1 MKNDAS
7 AFCTYEEY
15 EKAVSA
21 FITLGNL
28 RAESV
33 QGQLDGTVPSTTA
46 EQTVSPEKLIPAGE
60 FNIAEKK
67 ILSLLLRRSSDNL
80 CLTVKAVLYL
90 CQEVKYMPKIL
101 ICDDEAGLRAVLKR
115 YATFE
120 GYEVTEAC
128 DGMEA
133 VQLCKTNS
141 FDIII
146 MDIMMPELD
155 GFSAVKEI
163 RKTSDTPVIMLSARG
178 EEYDKVLGFE
188 VGVDDYVVKPFSSKE
203 IMLRVNAIL
212 RRTVKNTAASSDEDG
227 HIVFEREGFK
237 ADLSAYK
244 VFIDGVLV
252 DMAPKEYDLL
262 FFLIRNKNIALPREK
277 ILTEVWGF
285 DYYGDDRTLD
295 THMKLL
301 RKSLGPYAH
310 FIKTLR
316 GLGYRFDG

>member
-1 MKNDAS
+1 MA
-7 AFCTYEEY
+7 
-15 EKAVSA
+15 
-21 FITLGNL
+21 
-28 RAESV
+28 
-33 QGQLDGTVPSTTA
+33 
-46 EQTVSPEKLIPAGE
+46 
-60 FNIAEKK
+60 
-67 ILSLLLRRSSDNL
+67 
-80 CLTVKAVLYL
+80 
-90 CQEVKYMPKIL
+90 KIL
-101 ICDDEAGLRAVLKR
+101 ICDDEKGLRTVIKR

-120 GYEVTEAC
+120 GYDVMEAG

-133 VQLCKTNS
+133 VELCRNNV

-146 MDIMMPELD
+146 MDVMMPELD

-163 RKTSDTPVIMLSARG
+163 RKFSNTPVIMLSARG

-203 IMLRVNAIL
+203 IMLRVAAIL
-212 RRTVKNTAASSDEDG
+212 RRTGDNHLTRPEGNEKEHIIFEKDG
-227 HIVFEREGFK
+227 LK
-237 ADLSAYK
+237 ADMTSYK
-244 VFIDGVLV
+244 VFIDGAEV

-262 FFLIRNKNIALPREK
+262 FFLIRNRNIAVPREK
-277 ILTEVWGF
+277 IMTEVWGF

-295 THMKLL
+295 THVKIL